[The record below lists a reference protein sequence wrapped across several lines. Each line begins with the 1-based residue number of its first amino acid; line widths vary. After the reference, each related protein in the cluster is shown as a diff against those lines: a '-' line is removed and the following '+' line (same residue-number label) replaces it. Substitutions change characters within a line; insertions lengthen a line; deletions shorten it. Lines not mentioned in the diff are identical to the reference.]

1 MTLPT
6 FAVELALVRAADE
19 AAAID
24 VTGGRTDRQTH
35 GHRDRFLDHAAHTM
49 RAVSIK
55 NDTCE

>member
-6 FAVELALVRAADE
+6 FAVELAVVRAADE

-35 GHRDRFLDHAAHTM
+35 GHRDRFLDHACAYNAGSVNKERYM
-49 RAVSIK
+49 
-55 NDTCE
+55 